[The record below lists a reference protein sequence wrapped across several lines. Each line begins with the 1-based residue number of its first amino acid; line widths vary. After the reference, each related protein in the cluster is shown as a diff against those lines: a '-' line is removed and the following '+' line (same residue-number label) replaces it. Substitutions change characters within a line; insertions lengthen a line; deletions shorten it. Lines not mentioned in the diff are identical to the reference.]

1 MATKKKPAAKAA
13 TKKVP
18 ATKTTATKP
27 AAAKKSAA
35 KAPAAKAKA
44 KPKPAPNM
52 GERMEGLQGWM
63 AEIERKQERMTK
75 IGGGAAILAVL
86 LSGGALALGIINKQ
100 DASSKDDVDN
110 LTEQVNE
117 LGASIK
123 SDTEEQLKA
132 INGRVDA
139 IEQQVKT
146 IQQTQ
151 TTQTQDIATL
161 KSQQS
166 AVPGAIGGQ
175 QNGLDVQPG
184 VTTPPATPDGN

>member
-1 MATKKKPAAKAA
+1 MASKKKAAAKKPAAA
-13 TKKVP
+13 TTTTTT
-18 ATKTTATKP
+18 TKT

-35 KAPAAKAKA
+35 AKAPAAKP

-75 IGGGAAILAVL
+75 FGGGAAILAVL
-86 LSGGALALGIINKQ
+86 LSGGALALGILNKQ

-123 SDTEEQLKA
+123 SDTEEQLST
-132 INGRVDA
+132 IGGRIDA
-139 IEQQVKT
+139 VEQQVKT

-161 KSQQS
+161 KSQQAAP
-166 AVPGAIGGQ
+166 AVGGQ
-175 QNGLDVQPG
+175 ANGLDVQPG
-184 VTTPPATPDGN
+184 VTTPPATPDDTP

>member
-1 MATKKKPAAKAA
+1 
-13 TKKVP
+13 
-18 ATKTTATKP
+18 
-27 AAAKKSAA
+27 
-35 KAPAAKAKA
+35 
-44 KPKPAPNM
+44 
-52 GERMEGLQGWM
+52 
-63 AEIERKQERMTK
+63 
-75 IGGGAAILAVL
+75 
-86 LSGGALALGIINKQ
+86 
-100 DASSKDDVDN
+100 
-110 LTEQVNE
+110 VNE

-146 IQQTQ
+146 VQQTQ

-161 KSQQS
+161 KSQQAAP
-166 AVPGAIGGQ
+166 AVGGQ